1 MHSFASCFHIYY
13 ITQSSFLFIN
23 YSLIQ
28 NLKFLMVMYDFPL
41 DLPCF
46 RVTWK
51 QTLR

>member
-1 MHSFASCFHIYY
+1 MFSYLLHYPKQFPV
-13 ITQSSFLFIN
+13 N

-28 NLKFLMVMYDFPL
+28 NLKFLMVIYDFTL
-41 DLPCF
+41 DLLCF